1 MRETI
6 TINDLLA
13 VPLLVIVLLLVSS
26 FVKRNNIAQQ
36 PYYRYFGWGLMLKVF
51 AGVLFALL
59 YTFHYGETDTHYYYW
74 GTQSLARL
82 ANKDLGAFLQIMA
95 GGHTPELRSCF
106 DFTTGWPT
114 YWRDVNS
121 FAVCRFN
128 VPLYWLGMKTF
139 LGNVIVLNG
148 FLFIGV
154 WRFYRFMVSM
164 FPNND
169 RNMAIALL
177 FVPSVLFWGSSLL
190 KDSWCLVATMCLFC
204 VVNELFIE
212 RKRLLLNLF
221 RLIFWGYVSIAI
233 RPYSFFTTMG
243 AGLIWLGLSY
253 VYKSHSRFFRT
264 LTLPVMALVVGFVG
278 ASLFSKLGGMVNDR
292 YQSID
297 AIIET
302 AVIIQDD
309 LKKEYYGGNSFDI
322 GAFEPTI
329 GGLMSK
335 APQAI
340 MAGMF
345 RPYLWDSRNALMLIS
360 ALETFVLFLLLCYL
374 MFRFGLRRMCRVVFR
389 NPFLMAAF
397 VFMVTYAFFV
407 GLTTANFGALVR
419 YRIPVIV
426 FLALLLAVEW
436 HYMRMCEAVAKSRQ
450 ESSGV

>member
-6 TINDLLA
+6 TINDLL
-13 VPLLVIVLLLVSS
+13 VVLLLMILILLVSS
-26 FVKRNNIAQQ
+26 TVKRNHIDSK
-36 PYYRYFGWGLMLKVF
+36 PYYRYFKWGLMLKVL
-51 AGVLFALL
+51 AGVGFALL

-74 GTQSLARL
+74 GTQSLSRL
-82 ANKDLGAFLQIMA
+82 ADKNFGAFLQIMA

-106 DFTTGWPT
+106 DHTTGWPT

-139 LGNVIVLNG
+139 LGNVMVLNV
-148 FLFIGV
+148 FLFVGF

-164 FPNND
+164 FPNNE
-169 RNMAIALL
+169 RNLAIALL

-204 VVNELFIE
+204 AVNGLLIE
-212 RKRLLLNLF
+212 RKQLLLNLF
-221 RLIFWGYVSIAI
+221 RLLFWGYVSIAI

-322 GAFEPTI
+322 GEIEPSAA
-329 GGLMSK
+329 GLLKK
-335 APQAI
+335 APKAI

-360 ALETFVLFLLLCYL
+360 AFETSILAVLLLYL
-374 MFRFGLRRMCRVVFR
+374 FFVFGLKRTMAVIVR
-389 NPFLMAAF
+389 NPFLAAAF
-397 VFMVTYAFFV
+397 VFMIIYAFFV

-426 FLALLLAVEW
+426 FFALILAVEW
-436 HYMRMCEAVAKSRQ
+436 RYMRMCEAVAKSRQ